1 MPFCAEHLEERK
13 GTPGFTMK
21 ACTPSVPSV
30 PLRADYFN
38 LAFLQFE
45 ATRRPAPSGV
55 RRGKLVQDSFPCSH
69 YREPEKFQNRADFL
83 GTIGAATSQHE
94 LYDKFR
100 HSAFSH
106 LAMVMLSWL
115 GGRRV
120 LFDICELLR
129 KRPQTGRCPRCR
141 SSNESN
147 PCARTNRIDRRSL
160 CVARFL
166 IDSIGFAGA
175 FRNGHRTCRFLREI
189 HATAFAHVAAAIS
202 F

>member
-1 MPFCAEHLEERK
+1 
-13 GTPGFTMK
+13 MK

-45 ATRRPAPSGV
+45 ATRRPALPV
-55 RRGKLVQDSFPCSH
+55 FDAEKLVQDSFPCSH